1 MITPSL
7 SEEITDLHANL
18 CSALADPRRI
28 LIIYVLAKQP
38 HTVNDLAEAVGV
50 SQPATSRHL
59 KTLRDSGLVRA
70 VRQGASVEYS
80 LSDPRL
86 VEALDLLRGVLR
98 DQLTHRASL
107 VEETP
112 AV

>member
-1 MITPSL
+1 MVTPSL
-7 SEEITDLHANL
+7 SEEITNLHANL
-18 CSALADPRRI
+18 CSALADPHRI

-38 HTVNDLAEAVGV
+38 HTVNDLAEAIGT

-70 VRQGASVEYS
+70 VRMGTTVEYS

-107 VEETP
+107 IEDP
-112 AV
+112 SLA